1 MNFIIYF
8 LTILLFTWTVSCSGR
23 PEKKTVNEVPSA
35 TASVEETALKLI
47 KMVSPEENTG
57 FKLKEPVKIILE
69 VVNKNRMPD
78 SVQIF
83 FNSKRVTTL
92 KSEPWVY
99 SVSSDLT
106 VTTGRKSIKAV
117 PFREGRSQS
126 PVSRSMVF
134 YSDIVPRKIGY
145 KVVHS
150 YPHDVHA
157 FTQGLVFDNG
167 TLFESTGQMN
177 ESTLREVQLNTGKV
191 IRQHNLVS
199 SLFGEG
205 ITVYKNRIYQVTW
218 QNKVGFIYEKSTF
231 NQINKIYYPTEGWGM
246 TTVGDKIIMSDGTN
260 ILYTYEPEMFT
271 SVSSIEVY
279 DNEKKVD
286 ALNELEYIN
295 GEIWANIW
303 MTDLIARIDP
313 SSGKVLAYVNLEN
326 ILPKSER
333 SPETD
338 VLNGIAYDQAGGRIF
353 VTGKNWPKLYEIRL
367 AE

>member
-1 MNFIIYF
+1 MTNTKNEYMNFIIYF

-35 TASVEETALKLI
+35 AASVEETALKLI

-99 SVSSDLT
+99 SVSPDLT

-134 YSDIVPRKIGY
+134 YSDMVPRKIGY

-177 ESTLREVQLNTGKV
+177 ESTLREVILPMEEAAGHLPKVV
-191 IRQHNLVS
+191 IRDSAVDAVCHGADLAAGGILQLSPHIEKGNIVALETLKGELVAAGESQHKS
-199 SLFGEG
+199 SEICQISKG
-205 ITVYKNRIYQVTW
+205 IMVDI
-218 QNKVGFIYEKSTF
+218 
-231 NQINKIYYPTEGWGM
+231 
-246 TTVGDKIIMSDGTN
+246 
-260 ILYTYEPEMFT
+260 
-271 SVSSIEVY
+271 
-279 DNEKKVD
+279 KKVFM
-286 ALNELEYIN
+286 EPGTY
-295 GEIWANIW
+295 
-303 MTDLIARIDP
+303 
-313 SSGKVLAYVNLEN
+313 
-326 ILPKSER
+326 PKMW
-333 SPETD
+333 
-338 VLNGIAYDQAGGRIF
+338 
-353 VTGKNWPKLYEIRL
+353 K
-367 AE
+367 